1 VAPISTT
8 SFWKPV
14 CLQINYNKLFN
25 IALFSGVNAIKAGKF
40 RKDVEDTDQP
50 EPPTTTDTTD
60 TTELE
65 DEQKQ

>member
-1 VAPISTT
+1 
-8 SFWKPV
+8 
-14 CLQINYNKLFN
+14 
-25 IALFSGVNAIKAGKF
+25 VNAIKAGKF

-50 EPPTTTDTTD
+50 APPTTTDTAD